1 MLMTGWGNAFETI
14 NIVQVSSN
22 SPIQYLELY
31 TDKMAAIKSQNT
43 ALITGAASGVGFAT
57 AKLCRKQGMHLA
69 LLDINA
75 ENLQKAKAE
84 LAELDP
90 GLKTEAYVL
99 DVADRAKWDEIVEQ
113 VSSVFGGVDLV
124 MLNAGASYKPQSQ
137 QEGRLKPWSDVD
149 YWKRTFDTNTIGLL
163 NGIAAT
169 LPLLHSTTTPKS
181 IVLTGSKQ
189 GITNPPGGNNPA
201 YNASKAAVKN
211 LAEHLA
217 HDLRSEPASSH
228 ISVHLL
234 VPGWT
239 WTGFMGNAG
248 TTAESEVKKMDG
260 AWFPS
265 QVAEELFKGLKK
277 EAFYIICPDDDVD
290 VALDNA
296 RMHWASQDVIEG
308 RPALSRWEESWKS
321 KADEEIKADAARR
334 RG

>member
-1 MLMTGWGNAFETI
+1 
-14 NIVQVSSN
+14 
-22 SPIQYLELY
+22 
-31 TDKMAAIKSQNT
+31 MAAIQSQKT

-57 AKLCRKQGMHLA
+57 AKLCRSQGMHLA

-75 ENLQKAKAE
+75 ENLQKAKTE
-84 LAELDP
+84 LAALDSN
-90 GLKTEAYVL
+90 LKTEAYVL
-99 DVADRAKWDEIVEQ
+99 DVADLAKWDSVIAQ
-113 VSSVFGGVDLV
+113 VSAVFGGLDLV
-124 MLNAGASYKPQSQ
+124 MLNAGASFKPQNQ
-137 QEGRLKPWSDVD
+137 ADGQLKPWSDVE
-149 YWKRTFDTNTIGLL
+149 YWKKVPMLPIYLLDKGELIKDQTLDTNTIGLV

-169 LPLLHSTTTPKS
+169 LPLLHASTTPKS
-181 IVLTGSKQ
+181 LIITGSKQ

-217 HDLRSEPASSH
+217 HDLRSEPGSSH

-248 TTAESEVKKMDG
+248 PTAESEMKKMDG

-265 QVAEELFKGLKK
+265 QVADELYKGLQKG
-277 EAFYIICPDDDVD
+277 AFYIICPDDDVD

-308 RPALSRWEESWKS
+308 RPALSRWEESWKG